1 MIPKSA
7 YRFSE
12 KIMLH
17 EEANALTSTAG
28 IPKPAPICHNPDAGC
43 AVPAARRLC

>member
-12 KIMLH
+12 KIMLKPQKR
-17 EEANALTSTAG
+17 NADSNKNHFALA
-28 IPKPAPICHNPDAGC
+28 D
-43 AVPAARRLC
+43 R

>member
-12 KIMLH
+12 KIMLK
-17 EEANALTSTAG
+17 EQANAKCRVNLKSFRH
-28 IPKPAPICHNPDAGC
+28 IS
-43 AVPAARRLC
+43 AAYL